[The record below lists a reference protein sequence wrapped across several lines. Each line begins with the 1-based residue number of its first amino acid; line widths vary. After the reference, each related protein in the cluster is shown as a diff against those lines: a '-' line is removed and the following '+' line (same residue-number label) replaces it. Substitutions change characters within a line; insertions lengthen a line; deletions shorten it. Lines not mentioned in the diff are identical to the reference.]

1 MASEPDGLAAEQIDA
16 PQAILHLPQEREPGR
31 PITIRFWSSVLD
43 QNSSYQVF
51 VDRDP
56 KGRRDDQG
64 NPWAT
69 ETRIAP
75 FEFDNG
81 LDECFGRPLGSWFR
95 LARRREQHLIF
106 PANEAL
112 MKFQQR

>member
-1 MASEPDGLAAEQIDA
+1 MASKPDGLAAEQIDA
-16 PQAILHLPQEREPGR
+16 PQAVLHLPQEREPGR
-31 PITIRFWSSVLD
+31 AITTRFWRPVFQQHSA
-43 QNSSYQVF
+43 NQVF

-64 NPWAT
+64 DPWAT
-69 ETRIAP
+69 ETGIAP

-81 LDECFGRPLGSWFR
+81 PDECFRRTLGSWFR
-95 LARRREQHLIF
+95 SARRREQHLIF
-106 PANEAL
+106 LANEAL

>member
-16 PQAILHLPQEREPGR
+16 PQAILHLPQECEPGR
-31 PITIRFWSSVLD
+31 PITIGFWSSVFD
-43 QNSSYQVF
+43 QNSAYQVF
-51 VDRDP
+51 VDCDP
-56 KGRRDDQG
+56 KGCRDDQG

-69 ETRIAP
+69 ETRIAS
-75 FEFDNG
+75 FEFEDG
-81 LDECFGRPLGSWFR
+81 PDECFRRTLGSWFR
-95 LARRREQHLIF
+95 SARRREQPLIF